1 MRVLSKRISV
11 SLFSSKIVVSA
22 LKYNTGKAK
31 FLGFGKKMECNRF
44 NFGVSKIIGVGSV
57 VVAVVGYPQAMKAIS
72 LRRRGGAHDSALRS
86 NGAGRDPRNPGRAVT
101 KGMKADFKKS
111 VDGRAEKVTVLK
123 RNIKNYLNKK

>member
-1 MRVLSKRISV
+1 M
-11 SLFSSKIVVSA
+11 
-22 LKYNTGKAK
+22 
-31 FLGFGKKMECNRF
+31 GKKWN
-44 NFGVSKIIGVGSV
+44 VIGSILRLARLSGW
-57 VVAVVGYPQAMKAIS
+57 AVWWLPWWVGYPQAMKAIS

-101 KGMKADFKKS
+101 KGMKADFSKN

>member
-1 MRVLSKRISV
+1 M
-11 SLFSSKIVVSA
+11 
-22 LKYNTGKAK
+22 
-31 FLGFGKKMECNRF
+31 GKKWNVIGSILGLARLSGW
-44 NFGVSKIIGVGSV
+44 GVWW
-57 VVAVVGYPQAMKAIS
+57 VGYPQAMKAIS

-101 KGMKADFKKS
+101 KGMKADFSKS

>member
-1 MRVLSKRISV
+1 
-11 SLFSSKIVVSA
+11 
-22 LKYNTGKAK
+22 
-31 FLGFGKKMECNRF
+31 MECNRF
-44 NFGVSKIIGVGSV
+44 NFGVSKIIGVGRV
-57 VVAVVGYPQAMKAIS
+57 VVAVVGWLLQAMKSIS

-101 KGMKADFKKS
+101 KGMKADFRKS